1 MDYTQIILTFLAL
14 LGAIITTVIVPWIRR
29 KLSESQQRNL
39 EFYLRILVA
48 AAETAFK
55 DEGAGAEKKQPS
67 HQRSPSSP
75 SLCSL
80 GPFSTSGSLAA
91 EIGTFGAA
99 AIIAQAG
106 AGLCAQCTALRS
118 TVCTSGWW

>member
-1 MDYTQIILTFLAL
+1 MDYTQIILTFMAL

-55 DEGAGAEKKQPS
+55 DEGAGAEKKQWVIDRLS
-67 HQRSPSSP
+67 EYGIHFDVDLVSDAIEAMVRE
-75 SLCSL
+75 L
-80 GPFSTSGSLAA
+80 TASGV
-91 EIGTFGAA
+91 INN
-99 AIIAQAG
+99 
-106 AGLCAQCTALRS
+106 
-118 TVCTSGWW
+118 

>member
-29 KLSESQQRNL
+29 KLSESQQSNL

-55 DEGAGAEKKQPS
+55 DEGAGAEKKQWVIDRLS
-67 HQRSPSSP
+67 EYGIRFDVDLVSDAIEAMVRE
-75 SLCSL
+75 L
-80 GPFSTSGSLAA
+80 TASGV
-91 EIGTFGAA
+91 INN
-99 AIIAQAG
+99 
-106 AGLCAQCTALRS
+106 
-118 TVCTSGWW
+118 

>member
-55 DEGAGAEKKQPS
+55 DEGAGAEKKQWVIDRLS
-67 HQRSPSSP
+67 EYGIRFDVDLVSD
-75 SLCSL
+75 
-80 GPFSTSGSLAA
+80 
-91 EIGTFGAA
+91 
-99 AIIAQAG
+99 AIEAMVRE
-106 AGLCAQCTALRS
+106 LTA
-118 TVCTSGWW
+118 TKVIN

>member
-55 DEGAGAEKKQPS
+55 DEGAGAEKIRFDVDLVS
-67 HQRSPSSP
+67 D
-75 SLCSL
+75 
-80 GPFSTSGSLAA
+80 
-91 EIGTFGAA
+91 
-99 AIIAQAG
+99 AIEAMVRE
-106 AGLCAQCTALRS
+106 LTA
-118 TVCTSGWW
+118 TKVIN

>member
-55 DEGAGAEKKQPS
+55 DDGAGAEKKQWVIDRLS
-67 HQRSPSSP
+67 EYGIRFDVDLVSD
-75 SLCSL
+75 
-80 GPFSTSGSLAA
+80 
-91 EIGTFGAA
+91 
-99 AIIAQAG
+99 AIEAMVRE
-106 AGLCAQCTALRS
+106 LTAS
-118 TVCTSGWW
+118 KVINN

>member
-55 DEGAGAEKKQPS
+55 DEGAGAEKKQWVIDRLS
-67 HQRSPSSP
+67 EYGIRFDVDLVSD
-75 SLCSL
+75 
-80 GPFSTSGSLAA
+80 
-91 EIGTFGAA
+91 
-99 AIIAQAG
+99 AIEAMVRE
-106 AGLCAQCTALRS
+106 LTAS
-118 TVCTSGWW
+118 KVINN

>member
-1 MDYTQIILTFLAL
+1 MDYTQIILTFMAL

-55 DEGAGAEKKQPS
+55 DEGAGAEKKQWVIDRLS
-67 HQRSPSSP
+67 EYGIRFDVDLVSD
-75 SLCSL
+75 
-80 GPFSTSGSLAA
+80 
-91 EIGTFGAA
+91 
-99 AIIAQAG
+99 AIEAMVRE
-106 AGLCAQCTALRS
+106 LTAS
-118 TVCTSGWW
+118 VVINN

>member
-1 MDYTQIILTFLAL
+1 MLSPDEARSIGGGTARQGVSAGNDPALRHLAKL
-14 LGAIITTVIVPWIRR
+14 LHMLAGDA
-29 KLSESQQRNL
+29 
-39 EFYLRILVA
+39 
-48 AAETAFK
+48 
-55 DEGAGAEKKQPS
+55 AGAEKKQPS

-118 TVCTSGWW
+118 TV